1 MHGAR
6 LVMGTFLMDSEPD
19 GGSRNTDD
27 RPFVLVLDPDPRV
40 GEALVL
46 ALRQQAQV
54 EWVGTGMAGLRIAA
68 EYPVDLVI
76 AETHLPDMSA
86 RDFLRLLRVLQPRLP
101 VALLGAAI
109 RPEDWGRDAADALF
123 PKPFDLKQFL
133 LWIADRLTRRF
144 CPAGEDCP
152 D

>member
-1 MHGAR
+1 
-6 LVMGTFLMDSEPD
+6 MDSESE
-19 GGSRNTDD
+19 GECRNTDD

-46 ALRQQAQV
+46 ALRRQAQV

-68 EYPVDLVI
+68 ESPVNLVI

-86 RDFLRLLRVLQPRLP
+86 RDFLHLLRVLQPRLP
-101 VALLGAAI
+101 VALLGAAT
-109 RPEDWGRDAADALF
+109 RPEEWGRDVADAHF

-133 LWIADRLTRRF
+133 VWIADCLAHRS
-144 CPAGEDCP
+144 AG
-152 D
+152 